1 MAGAVFVIE
10 GNHQKLN
17 LSASIESLPRH
28 LKPNWWVSLTSH
40 SSDELQPGP
49 RMVSNGKLF
58 TVSRV
63 HDDVQ
68 NAFMVA
74 TMPRTSLG
82 FVNLN
87 PYKKKDREWET
98 RLTAHRPFANLHASG
113 NFYTSLGVAVP
124 SRIPG
129 IHAKDK
135 PLGGVRFTV
144 KGIFEIEGL
153 RVTTGD
159 RSFYSL
165 SKPSDATC
173 PAIKRYL
180 DSLIPHCGF

>member
-1 MAGAVFVIE
+1 MGPSDRPTLGLIEKQISTWLENDDIFEPQFMAGAVFVIE

-113 NFYTSLGVAVP
+113 NFYTSLGVAV
-124 SRIPG
+124 
-129 IHAKDK
+129 
-135 PLGGVRFTV
+135 
-144 KGIFEIEGL
+144 L
-153 RVTTGD
+153 RVSQGFMQKTN
-159 RSFYSL
+159 
-165 SKPSDATC
+165 PSEVSGL
-173 PAIKRYL
+173 P
-180 DSLIPHCGF
+180 

>member
-1 MAGAVFVIE
+1 MSCNQGLGWFPTASFSPFLVYTMMC
-10 GNHQKLN
+10 KT
-17 LSASIESLPRH
+17 LSWLPRC
-28 LKPNWWVSLTSH
+28 LKRPLGLSTS
-40 SSDELQPGP
+40 
-49 RMVSNGKLF
+49 
-58 TVSRV
+58 
-63 HDDVQ
+63 
-68 NAFMVA
+68 A
-74 TMPRTSLG
+74 RT
-82 FVNLN
+82 
-87 PYKKKDREWET
+87 KKKDREWET